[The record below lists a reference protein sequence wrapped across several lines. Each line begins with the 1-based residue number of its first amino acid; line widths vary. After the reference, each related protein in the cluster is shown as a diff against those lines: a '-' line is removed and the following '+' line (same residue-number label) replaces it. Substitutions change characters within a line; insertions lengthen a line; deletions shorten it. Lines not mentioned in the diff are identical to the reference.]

1 MKWIV
6 AVALVGAAC
15 GTKSGGGGSSGG
27 AGSGSAGSG
36 SGQVGEGSAITTP
49 SPPTPPPSDDPTPA
63 IIAQA
68 FGGKVPAFPLLAAN
82 GIAAVAVATPLRQT
96 EASIYAVMFLPVG
109 AGGPWDSVET
119 IPLVDAMLAKLL
131 AEGSP
136 DGTSQPIFD
145 RDRLTTQA
153 QAITAR
159 LATDKFSPFEGSVPA
174 LAMGTTTVG
183 PARLEQ
189 QRTEAGLLLQLSD
202 PSGIVHGTDNLPNQP
217 TARMAG
223 EECIAKPMAT
233 RAWFDTGRKRV
244 LVEVSWSVV
253 EPCVPPEVQYRLFA
267 LR

>member
-6 AVALVGAAC
+6 VAALVSAAC
-15 GTKSGGGGSSGG
+15 GTKSGSGGGSGG
-27 AGSGSAGSG
+27 GGSAGSGSAGSG
-36 SGQVGEGSAITTP
+36 SAQLGEGRASAT
-49 SPPTPPPSDDPTPA
+49 PPTDDPTPA

-96 EASIYAVMFLPVG
+96 EASIYSVMFLPVG

-136 DGTSQPIFD
+136 DGTAQPIFD

-153 QAITAR
+153 QTIVTR
-159 LATDKFSPFEGSVPA
+159 LGADKFSAFEGSVPA

-189 QRTEAGLLLQLSD
+189 QRTESGLLLQLSD
-202 PSGIVHGTDNLPNQP
+202 PSGIVQGTDNLPNQP
-217 TARMAG
+217 TAMMAG

-233 RAWFDTGRKRV
+233 RAWFDTPRKRV
-244 LVEVSWSVV
+244 LVELSWSVV
-253 EPCVPPEVQYRLFA
+253 EPCVAPEVQYRLFA